1 MKTNGGNDM
10 KESNRNQN
18 DPENKM
24 KRFKNINQSALN
36 YVQPAIENVVES
48 SRDATQNL
56 VNNTINNQET

>member
-1 MKTNGGNDM
+1 M

-18 DPENKM
+18 EPENKM

-36 YVQPAIENVVES
+36 YVQPAIENAAEP

-56 VNNTINNQET
+56 VNNTINSKHL

>member
-1 MKTNGGNDM
+1 MEELTM

-18 DPENKM
+18 NPENKM

-36 YVQPAIENVVES
+36 YVQPAIENAAES

-56 VNNTINNQET
+56 VNNTINNQER

>member
-1 MKTNGGNDM
+1 M

-24 KRFKNINQSALN
+24 KKFNNINQSALN
-36 YVQPAIENVVES
+36 YVQPAIENAAVS